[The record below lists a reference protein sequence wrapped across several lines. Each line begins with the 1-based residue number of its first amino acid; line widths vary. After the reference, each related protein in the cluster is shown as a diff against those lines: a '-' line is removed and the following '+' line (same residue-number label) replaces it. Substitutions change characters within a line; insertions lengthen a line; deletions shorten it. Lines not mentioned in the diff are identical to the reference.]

1 MVKKVIK
8 KVKRYIYFYRIKR
21 LLNKYNFYSS
31 IYKKS
36 IKICSIKNSK
46 EILLNNNIV
55 VDIYNISLIQY
66 LFFDFAKDEIIKAVF
81 NKKVHYS
88 INYTFFIVSNK
99 MDKLFLDNISLFKC
113 DIINLSNYKRLLDK
127 INNL

>member
-55 VDIYNISLIQY
+55 VDIYNISLIQC
-66 LFFDFAKDEIIKAVF
+66 LFFDFAKDE
-81 NKKVHYS
+81 NYS